1 MDRIWVEMYR
11 IRVVMDRIQ
20 NSELQNAESIQ
31 PYVTLEFLLKTYSN
45 AKYADFKTSECRK
58 QKNITL

>member
-45 AKYADFKTSECRK
+45 AKYADFQTSECRK